1 MNEEKQIKQY
11 NRPRGALPDTEQGWA
26 DYRAQRSELQKVA
39 DEERE
44 LDRAMDAQHQAREEG
59 TDIIDDMDVR
69 EMRAR

>member
-1 MNEEKQIKQY
+1 MTNKRKHI
-11 NRPRGALPDTEQGWA
+11 RPRGCFPETGQGWA

-59 TDIIDDMDVR
+59 RDIIDDMSIR
-69 EMRAR
+69 ERML